1 MRLRALFLSLFL
13 ASGLSSCG
21 LPSNPQTPPEVLVT
35 ALGSTTSAGEAKG
48 FSIPFGSQPG
58 SLSSQPLPADLTLW
72 GAAVADS
79 TLILLARTGSGK
91 GEFLLSPLPLS
102 PAGPATVTGLAGT
115 PFALAL
121 SGQVAVVLEATT
133 SDPEGCLQTFS
144 VGSLISLSIS
154 GGSLTPLST
163 CQGLPESNT
172 LQGGLLLPMA
182 DGVEFLVG
190 ALYGSPAAMDLLL
203 YPLSTVI
210 DGNSLSS
217 PQTTWTTSGSYS
229 GGTPLSGVALSSLFL
244 LPDPAS
250 PAVDLYQ
257 VTTLYNGGGGTLEP
271 LSTTSLSLP
280 APPTLLSVDPAQNF
294 LMAASSG
301 SVSLFGLGA
310 VLSPPGTLGA
320 LGEIPAVPGLSLG
333 ALAIYTGSS

>member
-1 MRLRALFLSLFL
+1 MRFRALFLGLLL

-35 ALGSTTSAGEAKG
+35 ALGSTTSAGEARG
-48 FSIPFGSQPG
+48 VAIPFGNQPG
-58 SLSSQPLPADLTLW
+58 TLSSQPLPSDLTLW
-72 GAAVADS
+72 GGAVADS
-79 TLILLARTGSGK
+79 TLILLARTGSG

-102 PAGPATVTGLAGT
+102 PAGPVTVTGLTGT

-121 SGQVAVVLEATT
+121 SGQVVVVLETT
-133 SDPEGCLQTFS
+133 SSDPEGCLQTFS
-144 VGSLISLSIS
+144 VGSLISLSIT
-154 GGSLTPLST
+154 GGSVTPLSS
-163 CQGLPESNT
+163 CQGLPGNQT
-172 LQGGLLLPMA
+172 LQGGMLLPMA

-190 ALYGSPAAMDLLL
+190 ALYGSSSPLDLLL

-210 DGNSLSS
+210 DGASLSS
-217 PQTTWTTSGSYS
+217 PQTTWNTAGSYN

-244 LPDPAS
+244 LPDPTS

-271 LSTTSLSLP
+271 LSRTSLSLP

-294 LMAASSG
+294 LMAGSSG

-310 VLSPPGTLGA
+310 VVSPPGTLGA
-320 LGEIPAVPGLSLG
+320 LGTIPAIPGLTLG